1 MLQPGAGGG
10 RGGRGDVSGWC
21 VGASLSFLNGQ
32 EAPAALAGPVRG
44 PQPQVYLPLCT
55 VKAANQR
62 TSLEPWPPAPTPLL
76 VIEVTAV
83 GPAPVVGSGVGA
95 NDSNAVSYVRA
106 K

>member
-1 MLQPGAGGG
+1 MLQPGGWGG
-10 RGGRGDVSGWC
+10 VSSGWC

-32 EAPAALAGPVRG
+32 EALAALAGPVRG
-44 PQPQVYLPLCT
+44 PQPHVYLPLCT
-55 VKAANQR
+55 AKAANQR

-76 VIEVTAV
+76 VIEATAV

-95 NDSNAVSYVRA
+95 NDSNAVGSVRA